1 MTAIASPLGR
11 RIRSTYWSLAAL
23 VLLAPAIGMA
33 LTSEVA
39 WGAGDFAV
47 MGALLALLGLGIEMA
62 LRTSLDMRGRLYAIA
77 AMVALF
83 LLVWAELAVGLFD

>member
-1 MTAIASPLGR
+1 MTTIATPSGR
-11 RIRSTYWSLAAL
+11 RVRTIYWSLAAL
-23 VLLAPAIGMA
+23 VLLVPAIGMA

-39 WGAGDFAV
+39 WGPGDFAV
-47 MGALLALLGLGIEMA
+47 MAGLLALLGLGIEMA
-62 LRTSLDMRGRLYAIA
+62 LRTSLNLRGRMLAIA